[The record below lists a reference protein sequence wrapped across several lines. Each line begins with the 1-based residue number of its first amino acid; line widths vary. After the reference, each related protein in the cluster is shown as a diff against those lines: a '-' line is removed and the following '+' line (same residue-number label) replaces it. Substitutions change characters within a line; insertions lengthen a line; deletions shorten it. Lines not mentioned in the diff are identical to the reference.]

1 MIVTYSETCFVKKS
15 IPINQSESTKT
26 DEKPL
31 WITATVCYTTEI
43 ESERPGIVITAG
55 EVSRRP

>member
-1 MIVTYSETCFVKKS
+1 VKKC
-15 IPINQSESTKT
+15 IPNNQSESRTKT

-31 WITATVCYTTEI
+31 WMITATACYIAEI
-43 ESERPGIVITAG
+43 EGERRGIVITAD